1 MSQIVS
7 TLNVLVMACI
17 AVTFF
22 VFATSSKPLPNDSP
36 FAARI
41 QASDIVLVKF
51 GADWCPPCRKM
62 EGELNHLAV
71 ISPHISIVKLD
82 VQRDR
87 ELAAYYGISTIPH
100 LILFKHGK
108 QVDQIKG
115 YRTHQELKSWIGTT
129 N

>member
-1 MSQIVS
+1 
-7 TLNVLVMACI
+7 
-17 AVTFF
+17 
-22 VFATSSKPLPNDSP
+22 
-36 FAARI
+36 
-41 QASDIVLVKF
+41 
-51 GADWCPPCRKM
+51 M